1 MTNPKSR
8 AAAGGTRR
16 TEPVASRDGRAGG
29 QPPAPPAGEPA
40 APRTPASPQG
50 SRLSHIQMVS
60 VESAVAISTA
70 EAATRRAAP

>member
-29 QPPAPPAGEPA
+29 QPPAPPAGMGLRPS
-40 APRTPASPQG
+40 RTLPQI
-50 SRLSHIQMVS
+50 RQAFH
-60 VESAVAISTA
+60 
-70 EAATRRAAP
+70 ATRVDSHRGAKR

>member
-29 QPPAPPAGEPA
+29 QP
-40 APRTPASPQG
+40 RTPAGMGLRPSRTLPQIRQAFHVTRVD
-50 SRLSHIQMVS
+50 SRRG
-60 VESAVAISTA
+60 A
-70 EAATRRAAP
+70 RR